1 MFGLQFPVVRFP
13 KLIDFQ
19 QLLAHFQHLV
29 FEIVGFIAPL
39 LSILESWFTIHFN
52 TIYVENKKRCETFS
66 TDKWFKVTVK
76 TSERKQFSG
85 TPCIS
90 NEQLQLELRKALIW
104 F

>member
-1 MFGLQFPVVRFP
+1 MNCPSDRQCLHKKSMFGLQFPVVRFP

-66 TDKWFKVTVK
+66 TDKWFK
-76 TSERKQFSG
+76 SYG
-85 TPCIS
+85 
-90 NEQLQLELRKALIW
+90 
-104 F
+104 